1 MDQIHGKQVTNKQ
14 ARLKTQYY
22 LKEKKNITYPI
33 YLGPPLPKPLGG
45 HHMVP
50 FGDHAIAVIGGQS
63 SNLTIQD
70 EIHVFRRV
78 LLLLTCS

>member
-1 MDQIHGKQVTNKQ
+1 MWFPEDLEDSP
-14 ARLKTQYY
+14 LKIFRAQQ
-22 LKEKKNITYPI
+22 NITYPI

-50 FGDHAIAVIGGQS
+50 FGQNAAAVIGGQS

-78 LLLLTCS
+78 LLSCHKIRGNF

>member
-1 MDQIHGKQVTNKQ
+1 MFGLVMIEGMTLSGHLSNINEILQV
-14 ARLKTQYY
+14 
-22 LKEKKNITYPI
+22 KKIITYPI

-50 FGDHAIAVIGGQS
+50 FGENAIAVIGGQS

-78 LLLLTCS
+78 LLL